1 MRLFLAGT
9 LLAAILG
16 LVFLSI
22 LMDALNIGAGSDSR
36 APAGPEPAVN
46 SNGLPPLA
54 PASVQSASGSIPAP
68 PASTTF
74 RGPSGPP
81 RVIGPAEPP
90 PAD

>member
-22 LMDALNIGAGSDSR
+22 LMDALDIGVGSDSR

-54 PASVQSASGSIPAP
+54 PASAQPASGSTPAS

-90 PAD
+90 